1 MRRMKVRSHV
11 TTSKPDHLVLLFN
24 VWIGVAALPFILGAL
39 GIVGGV
45 VAVVMAFRMRSAG
58 V

>member
-1 MRRMKVRSHV
+1 MKVRSHV

-24 VWIGVAALPFILGAL
+24 VWIGVAALPFILGVL